1 MSLSYQGT
9 SPEVSRNQTSP
20 SHLLLRLASSLF
32 RAELKCSVLWSHSVH
47 RCVSRVSV
55 HPFPLRP
62 PHCRLVFFF
71 LSPCNADGPTTQ
83 RGKIKGCKQRAKC
96 FPLSLFYSCTVPLL
110 HRQRVF
116 ENTDSNNWHRRG
128 GYVDSPVAQ
137 MEKNFRLRLRRL
149 TLRHEAP
156 VLA

>member
-9 SPEVSRNQTSP
+9 SPEVSRNQSITSI
-20 SHLLLRLASSLF
+20 ASIGF
-32 RAELKCSVLWSHSVH
+32 FTFQ
-47 RCVSRVSV
+47 SRVKMFSFV
-55 HPFPLRP
+55 ESQCSPMRLPGQRPSLPFETTSLP
-62 PHCRLVFFF
+62 PCFFF